1 MRSLVVTSIVALFL
15 STAGTGCVA
24 MQRGTTQV
32 KWEPGEANSRVIPA
46 LETGQ
51 YALLKG
57 TDYKPQF
64 VVHVNAGEDLGF
76 EQRNGVLY
84 AVYGSHHDALTDKDS
99 RYYWNYRG
107 K

>member
-1 MRSLVVTSIVALFL
+1 MRSFIVSSIVALFL
-15 STAGTGCVA
+15 SAAVGGCVA
-24 MQRGTTQV
+24 VQRGTTQV
-32 KWEPGEANSRVIPA
+32 KWEPGETNARVIPA

-57 TDYKPQF
+57 TDYKPQY

-76 EQRNGVLY
+76 EERNGALY
-84 AVYGSHHDALTDKDS
+84 AVYGSHHDPLNDKSS